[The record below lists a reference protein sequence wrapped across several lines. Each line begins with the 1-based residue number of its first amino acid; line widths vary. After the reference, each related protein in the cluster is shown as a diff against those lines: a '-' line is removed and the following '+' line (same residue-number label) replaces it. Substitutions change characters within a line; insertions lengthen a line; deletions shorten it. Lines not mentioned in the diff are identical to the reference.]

1 MDVKTKRQTL
11 ITFYFI
17 FILFGLS
24 IITIDPLIPLI
35 AEQIRVGFDR
45 IGIALF
51 IGSIAALISNFVAG
65 SLSDRFDIKKLVLFG
80 LILLSAG
87 FIIFGTHLNY
97 SIFTLVIILLRVGF
111 GTIDTTIHSFSSKL
125 FKKDISRIFIKL
137 DIAWYCGACLG
148 PLVISVVLYFDL
160 LPRYLF
166 FIFALAY
173 VIFIAVFHRICPKR
187 KIQDGL
193 PGLNKDTHISGKKV
207 FSVLKNP
214 AVIIGSM
221 VLFFYMGALMGF
233 SSWMTTY
240 LLSFGIRVAYGSAI
254 LSLYW
259 FFSIIGMII
268 TIRII
273 PRVKEVT
280 ILLAGCLAG
289 TICFSMFCFIPNIYF
304 KIIILSIQAVFLAG
318 IFPLTTAISAK
329 IDRENSGTILG
340 FLIAFAFAG
349 SIVFQPIYGYIA
361 EYFGKNYIAY
371 LALGGSIIG
380 LVFTIILFRIIQKN
394 HPKIILTK
402 KII

>member
-1 MDVKTKRQTL
+1 MDAKTKRQNL

-17 FILFGLS
+17 FVLFGLS

-35 AEQIRVGFDR
+35 AEQIQVGFDR

-51 IGSIAALISNFVAG
+51 IGSIAALLSNFIAG

-87 FIIFGTHLNY
+87 FTIFGTYLSY
-97 SIFTLVIILLRVGF
+97 SIFTLVMILLRVGF
-111 GTIDTTIHSFSSKL
+111 GTLDTTIHSFSSKL
-125 FKKDISRIFIKL
+125 FKKDISRVFLKL
-137 DIAWYCGACLG
+137 DIAWYFGACLG
-148 PLVISVVLYFDL
+148 PLIISVVLFFDF

-173 VIFIAVFHRICPKR
+173 TVFIVVFYRICPKR
-187 KIQDGL
+187 KIQDDL
-193 PGLNKDTHISGKKV
+193 PGFNRGTHASGKKR
-207 FSVLKNP
+207 FFVLKDP
-214 AVIIGSM
+214 AVIIGSL
-221 VLFFYMGALMGF
+221 VLFFYLGALMGF

-273 PRVKEVT
+273 PRVREIT
-280 ILLAGCLAG
+280 ILLSGCLAG
-289 TICFSMFCFIPNIYF
+289 TICLSIFCFIPNIYL
-304 KIIILSIQAVFLAG
+304 KIVILSMQAVFFAG
-318 IFPLTTAISAK
+318 IFPLTTSISAK
-329 IDRENSGTILG
+329 RDKENSGTILG
-340 FLIAFAFAG
+340 FTIAFAFAG
-349 SIVFQPIYGYIA
+349 SIIFQPIYGYIA
-361 EYFGKNYIAY
+361 EYLGKNYIAY

-380 LVFTIILFRIIQKN
+380 LVFTIILFMIIR
-394 HPKIILTK
+394 K
-402 KII
+402 KHS